1 MALFYGLA
9 GLLTLLS
16 MVLIV
21 RPLLKGRGTS
31 PSRAA
36 LDAQL
41 YRDQLDEVE
50 RDLARG
56 TIGAAEAEG
65 ARAEVSRRLLAA
77 TAQANADQPAAQ
89 ASGTATGL
97 VAGLALIGAP
107 ALAVVVYLSQGMP
120 GQPDL
125 PLAERL
131 AAMETARPSQA
142 QAEASFEPDL
152 PEPTTQSQKDYVAL
166 IGQLESLIEQ
176 RPNDAR
182 GLELLANG
190 YSQLGRHRE
199 AWRTYR
205 SLVEVSGAQAPAE
218 LYGAMAEAMVMAA
231 GGYVS
236 PEAEQAIGKAMELN
250 PHLPV
255 VRYYAGLAA
264 AQGGQMDEAIA
275 IWERLKAESPADA
288 PWMPFLDDLLAEAR
302 GMVGGTAP
310 APAPGPS
317 AAEVEAA
324 ADLSPE
330 ERQQMIEGMVQRLE
344 ARLTSDGGEA
354 EEWLRLITAYDRLGR
369 REEAARVARL
379 GIETFGSSTE
389 ADFLR
394 EQALLMGVLTE

>member
-1 MALFYGLA
+1 MALYYGLA
-9 GLLTLLS
+9 GLLTVLS

-21 RPLLKGRGTS
+21 RPLLKGRGAV

-36 LDAQL
+36 LDARL

-56 TIGAAEAEG
+56 TIGEAEAEG

-77 TAQANADQPAAQ
+77 TAQAEATEPASQ
-89 ASGTATGL
+89 APRTATGL

-107 ALAVVVYLSQGMP
+107 AVALLVYLTHGMP
-120 GQPDL
+120 DQPDL

-131 AAMETARPSQA
+131 AAAEAARPSQA
-142 QAEASFEPDL
+142 QAEASFEQKV
-152 PEPTTQSQKDYVAL
+152 PEPTTQAQKDYAAL
-166 IGQLESLIEQ
+166 IGQLETLIER

-190 YSQLGRHRE
+190 YSQLGRHRD
-199 AWRTYR
+199 AWRAYQR
-205 SLVEVSGAQAPAE
+205 LVEVSGAQASAE

-236 PEAEQAIGKAMELN
+236 PEAERAIEKAMQLN

-255 VRYYAGLAA
+255 VRYYDGLAD
-264 AQGGQMDEAIA
+264 AQRGRMDQAIA
-275 IWERLKAESPADA
+275 TWEALKAESPADA

-302 GMVGGTAP
+302 GLASGA

-317 AAEVEAA
+317 AAEMEAA
-324 ADLSPE
+324 ASMSPE

-344 ARLTSDGGEA
+344 DRLTTEGGEA
-354 EEWLRLITAYDRLGR
+354 EEWLRLMNAYEQLGK
-369 REEAARVARL
+369 REDAARVARL
-379 GIETFGSSTE
+379 GIASFGTSSE

-394 EQALLMGVLTE
+394 EQALLQGILTE